1 MIHAYNATYIDMY
14 LHIYKNKRYTC
25 ILTYKNSINIAVQ
38 LFLLNRFIRET
49 VELSYVWLNPPV
61 SSGFSDFVLYT
72 RIEDHFITECSK
84 TGWQR

>member
-25 ILTYKNSINIAVQ
+25 VLTYINSINIAVQ
-38 LFLLNRFIRET
+38 LFLLNRVIRET
-49 VELSYVWLNPPV
+49 VELPYDWPNPPV
-61 SSGFSDFVLYT
+61 SSGFSDFVLCT
-72 RIEDHFITECSK
+72 RIEDSVITECSK